1 MRQAVLLDVDGTL
14 VDDNLLHVLA
24 WTRAFRRL
32 GRAVD
37 ASAVLHALGMGGDR
51 LVPAILGEVDDA
63 TAERARSLH
72 AEEYV
77 HKGLIEHAE
86 ALPGAV
92 ELLQVLRARGVA
104 TALASSARA
113 EELARYL
120 PLLGGAAGVDAIVT
134 AQDVPTTKPAPHLFA
149 VALSRLG
156 DPARAIVVGDTVYDV
171 EAAGKLGLPCVCLLT
186 GGIAR
191 GTLLAAGAA
200 AIYDDPHA
208 LAQDLDRALALRL
221 DVLRV

>member
-1 MRQAVLLDVDGTL
+1 MREAVLLDVDGTL
-14 VDDNLLHVLA
+14 IDDNLLHVLA

-32 GRAVD
+32 GRTVD

-77 HKGLIEHAE
+77 HKRLIEHAE

-92 ELLQVLRARGVA
+92 ELLRALRARGAA
-104 TALASSARA
+104 TALASSARP

-120 PLLGGAAGVDAIVT
+120 PALEGATFVDAIVT
-134 AQDVPTTKPAPHLFA
+134 AQDVSTTKPAPDLFA

-156 DPARAIVVGDTVYDV
+156 DPARTIVVGDTVYDV
-171 EAAGKLGLPCVCLLT
+171 EAAGKLGLACVCLLT

-208 LAQDLDRALALRL
+208 LAQDLDGALALRL